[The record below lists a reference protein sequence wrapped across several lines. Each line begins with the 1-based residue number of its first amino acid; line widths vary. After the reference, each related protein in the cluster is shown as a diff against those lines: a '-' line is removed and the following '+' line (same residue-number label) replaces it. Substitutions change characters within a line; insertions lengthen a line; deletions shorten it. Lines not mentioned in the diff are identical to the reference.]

1 MKRHR
6 VRIIAATG
14 IVLAFAILVS
24 IMHLGNAPDPSDS
37 TRYLSRALEE
47 TGASNRVA
55 GVYLNYRLLDTLLEV
70 LVFSVAV
77 LGVRHYLQQS
87 EGMELPDLSE
97 SEVVRTAVVF
107 LSPLALLLCAFFAI
121 LGHISPGGGFAA
133 GVIAAS
139 GLLYVA
145 IAHGM
150 GAIEAQ
156 LNPGRMAR
164 TEETILLALL
174 IFALSPIAFGKLPL
188 SDLLAK
194 GTPGRLLSGG
204 SILVYNILIAL
215 KVFVGAW
222 AVIAVFA
229 QHRGEL

>member
-1 MKRHR
+1 MIKDRL
-6 VRIIAATG
+6 RIIFAVG
-14 IVLAFAILVS
+14 IIVTFAGLVGITYITS
-24 IMHLGNAPDPSDS
+24 NPDPANSE
-37 TRYLSRALEE
+37 RYLSRAVEE

-55 GVYLNYRLLDTLLEV
+55 GIYLNYRLLDTLLEI

-87 EGMELPDLSE
+87 EGMKLPDLSE
-97 SEVVRTAVVF
+97 SEVVQTAVNF
-107 LSPLALLLCAFFAI
+107 LAPLALLLCMFFAI

-145 IAHGM
+145 IAHGIQAM
-150 GAIEAQ
+150 NER
-156 LNPGRMAR
+156 LNPVRLALV
-164 TEETILLALL
+164 EKAILLILLAFVLAPAVAGR
-174 IFALSPIAFGKLPL
+174 IPL
-188 SDLLAK
+188 TDLLPT
-194 GTPGRLLSGG
+194 GTPGQLLSGG